1 MAEGGRRGMRVD
13 VDPAPE
19 TAPDGQTRRRLES
32 RRRLLDAAEDLFVDL
47 GYDRTRPQDIAR
59 HAGVATGTFYL
70 HFRDKEDVF
79 LAFADRAQE
88 RMLGDCAAQL
98 EGVVGVTRRLRVF
111 LRAML
116 EHAGRHP
123 GVLQV
128 AFLDPVMIAPG
139 DEDAWRIYD
148 RFSHLFAE
156 GLAEAAEH
164 EAIHAD
170 YDLDL
175 VAHAISGF
183 MRHGTIFG
191 GRRELDPDALTDQI
205 TRFIGRGLGAA
216 FDEH

>member
-1 MAEGGRRGMRVD
+1 MADGTRRSSAAE

-32 RRRLLDAAEDLFVDL
+32 RRRLLDGAQDLFVER

-70 HFRDKEDVF
+70 HFKDKEDVF
-79 LAFADRAQE
+79 LAFADRAQT
-88 RMLGDCAAQL
+88 RMLDDCAAAL
-98 EGVVGVTRRLRVF
+98 EGVAGVTRRLRVF
-111 LRAML
+111 IRTML
-116 EHAGRHP
+116 DHAAAHP

-164 EAIHAD
+164 EAIHTD

-175 VAHAISGF
+175 VAHAIGGF

-191 GRRELDPDALTDQI
+191 GRREMDLDEVTDQI

-216 FDEH
+216 FDE